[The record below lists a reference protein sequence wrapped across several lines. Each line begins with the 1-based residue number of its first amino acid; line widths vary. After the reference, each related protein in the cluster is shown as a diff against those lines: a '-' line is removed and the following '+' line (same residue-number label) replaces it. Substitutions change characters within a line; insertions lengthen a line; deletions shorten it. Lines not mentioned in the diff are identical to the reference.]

1 MVKVSG
7 WWLLGISASTA
18 FAIAAG
24 GVFLT
29 GCAILGK
36 DDTAPLILWIAS
48 AWTGLIAAA
57 RDTRGLLALPPVD
70 VERPGAPGKGLP

>member
-1 MVKVSG
+1 MVTVKG
-7 WWLLGISASTA
+7 WQLLAISASTA

-29 GCAILGK
+29 GCAILGNG
-36 DDTAPLILWIAS
+36 TPAPPLLWVAS

-57 RDTRGLLALPPVD
+57 RDTRGLLSLPPVE
-70 VERPGAPGKGLP
+70 VERPAATGKVQP